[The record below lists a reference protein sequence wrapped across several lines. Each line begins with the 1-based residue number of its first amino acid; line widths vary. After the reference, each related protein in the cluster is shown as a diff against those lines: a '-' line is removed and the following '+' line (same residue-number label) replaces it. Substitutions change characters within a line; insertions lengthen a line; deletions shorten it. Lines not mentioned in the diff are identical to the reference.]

1 MSACLGD
8 VSVGTKADR
17 EMADFLRDRANVLGV
32 TQSELIRRLFE
43 HYRDGCHGDLVCPHC
58 TNELRVRL

>member
-1 MSACLGD
+1 MSTCLGD

-17 EMADFLRDRANVLGV
+17 EMTDFLRERANELGV

-43 HYRDGCHGDLVCPHC
+43 HYRGGYSGNLICPHC
-58 TNELRVRL
+58 EEAIHVRL